1 MRRFVIAASLALVSS
16 AAPAFAQ
23 TAPAAPAAPAQ
34 ATPPA
39 PAAQAA
45 PAPRR
50 RAPAPFPPGAK
61 IAFVDFQRVAAE
73 SVEGQISTVK
83 INALVTKK
91 QTEGAEKAKS
101 LQANQQKLAQSGSV
115 MSEAARSALEK
126 DIERQQREG
135 ERFQQ
140 DAQAEINELQQEL
153 QLDFQK
159 KILPLVQQVREEKGL
174 QILFSRADAGIVSWD
189 PGIDVTSDVI
199 KKLDADHAEGR
210 GARGG
215 PPGRRRPRRAAARGS
230 AGSGGSPARGAG
242 LPPSRSRARPRR
254 KTRER
259 QTQAMTTRCPR
270 AGRSH
275 VPFDVFRFALASL

>member
-1 MRRFVIAASLALVSS
+1 MRRSVIVAALALV
-16 AAPAFAQ
+16 AITAPAFAQ
-23 TAPAAPAAPAQ
+23 TAPV
-34 ATPPA
+34 PPA
-39 PAAQAA
+39 VPAAQAA
-45 PAPRR
+45 QPPAPAPAPA
-50 RAPAPFPPGAK
+50 APAPFPPGAK

-91 QTEGAEKAKS
+91 QNEGADKAKS

-115 MSEAARSALEK
+115 MSEAARTALEK

-159 KILPLVQQVREEKGL
+159 KILPLVQQVREERGL

-189 PGIDVTSDVI
+189 PGIDVTNDVI
-199 KKLDADHAEGR
+199 KKLDAITPK
-210 GARGG
+210 GAAPAAG
-215 PPGRRRPRRAAARGS
+215 PRPAAPAAARPTV
-230 AGSGGSPARGAG
+230 PAA
-242 LPPSRSRARPRR
+242 PRPAAPAAP
-254 KTRER
+254 K
-259 QTQAMTTRCPR
+259 P
-270 AGRSH
+270 
-275 VPFDVFRFALASL
+275 

>member
-1 MRRFVIAASLALVSS
+1 MRRSVIVAALALVTST
-16 AAPAFAQ
+16 APAFAQ
-23 TAPAAPAAPAQ
+23 TAPAPPAVPATQ
-34 ATPPA
+34 AAQPPA
-39 PAAQAA
+39 PAAAPPAA
-45 PAPRR
+45 
-50 RAPAPFPPGAK
+50 APFPPGAK

-91 QTEGAEKAKS
+91 QAEGAEKAKS

-115 MSEAARSALEK
+115 MSDAARTALEK

-159 KILPLVQQVREEKGL
+159 KILPLVQQVREERGL

-189 PGIDVTSDVI
+189 PGIDVTGDVI
-199 KKLDADHAEGR
+199 KKLDAITPK
-210 GARGG
+210 GAAAPAGG
-215 PPGRRRPRRAAARGS
+215 AKPAAPAAAR
-230 AGSGGSPARGAG
+230 PATPAA
-242 LPPSRSRARPRR
+242 PRPAAPAAP
-254 KTRER
+254 K
-259 QTQAMTTRCPR
+259 P
-270 AGRSH
+270 
-275 VPFDVFRFALASL
+275 

>member
-1 MRRFVIAASLALVSS
+1 MKRFVIAAALALVSGG
-16 AAPAFAQ
+16 PAFAQ
-23 TAPAAPAAPAQ
+23 TAPAAPSAPAQ
-34 ATPPA
+34 ATPP
-39 PAAQAA
+39 PAAQAPA
-45 PAPRR
+45 PAPA
-50 RAPAPFPPGAK
+50 APAPFPPGAK

-101 LQANQQKLAQSGSV
+101 LQSNQQKLAQSGSV

-126 DIERQQREG
+126 EIERQQREG

-159 KILPLVQQVREEKGL
+159 KILPLVQQVREERGL
-174 QILFSRADAGIVSWD
+174 QVLFSRADAGIVSWD

-199 KKLDADHAEGR
+199 KKLDAITPK
-210 GARGG
+210 GAV
-215 PPGRRRPRRAAARGS
+215 PAAAPRT
-230 AGSGGSPARGAG
+230 APPAAPRPAT
-242 LPPSRSRARPRR
+242 PPAPR
-254 KTRER
+254 T
-259 QTQAMTTRCPR
+259 
-270 AGRSH
+270 
-275 VPFDVFRFALASL
+275 LAPPTAAPPKP

>member
-1 MRRFVIAASLALVSS
+1 MVMRRSVIVAALALVASTV
-16 AAPAFAQ
+16 PAFAQ
-23 TAPAAPAAPAQ
+23 TAPTPPAVPGAQAAQAPAPAPAPAAPA
-34 ATPPA
+34 
-39 PAAQAA
+39 
-45 PAPRR
+45 
-50 RAPAPFPPGAK
+50 PFPTGAK

-101 LQANQQKLAQSGSV
+101 LQSNQQKLAQSGSV
-115 MSEAARSALEK
+115 MSDAARAALEK
-126 DIERQQREG
+126 EIERQTREG

-189 PGIDVTSDVI
+189 PGIDVTADVI
-199 KKLDADHAEGR
+199 KKLDAITPK
-210 GARGG
+210 GAA
-215 PPGRRRPRRAAARGS
+215 PAAAAPRT
-230 AGSGGSPARGAG
+230 APPAASRPAV
-242 LPPSRSRARPRR
+242 PPATRPAAPPAAP
-254 KTRER
+254 K
-259 QTQAMTTRCPR
+259 P
-270 AGRSH
+270 
-275 VPFDVFRFALASL
+275 